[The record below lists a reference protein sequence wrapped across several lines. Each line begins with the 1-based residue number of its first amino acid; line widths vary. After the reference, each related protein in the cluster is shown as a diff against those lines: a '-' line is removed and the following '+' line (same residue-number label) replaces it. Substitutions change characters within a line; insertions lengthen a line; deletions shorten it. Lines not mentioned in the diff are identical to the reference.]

1 MKLLIVDDSP
11 LARAIIGDLLKK
23 LDFITQIDTARNG
36 KAALDMLQN
45 NSYDLIILDVE
56 MPIMNGLKFLEE
68 KKNIHDTTPTIMLS
82 SLTKEGSE
90 ITLKALELGA
100 IDFIPKP
107 TGNKYSFDEIQ
118 EELHHKIR
126 NVYNDFILRKKDTN
140 KKSEYI
146 SYSPKHQTSK
156 KLSEFEIVLFGSSTG
171 GPKTLVNILKDIPKD
186 FPLPIAIVQHMPEFF
201 TFTLASRLNQI
212 AKLKVFEAEQD
223 QILKPGTIVVAK
235 GNKHL
240 LFERL
245 QDKTFKI
252 LLDDSPKI
260 HAVRPSI
267 DKTLENLVNITKGR
281 TIAVI
286 LSGMGKDGIESL
298 KLLKKHSG
306 FVIAQDEE
314 TSTIFGMNKRAIEE
328 NVVDVVLPDYKI
340 ADYLTKMNEF

>member
-11 LARAIIGDLLKK
+11 LVRAIIGDLLKK
-23 LDFITQIDTARNG
+23 LDFVTQIDTARNG
-36 KAALDMLQN
+36 KSALEMLRH

-56 MPIMNGLKFLEE
+56 MPIMNGIKFLEE
-68 KKNIHDTTPTIMLS
+68 KKNIHDTTPTLMLS

-118 EELHHKIR
+118 EELYQKIR
-126 NVYNDFILRKKDTN
+126 NVYNDFILRKKTVI
-140 KKSEYI
+140 KKSEYEPVITTYQI
-146 SYSPKHQTSK
+146 SRR
-156 KLSEFEIVLFGSSTG
+156 LSEFEIVLFGSSTG
-171 GPKTLVNILKDIPKD
+171 GPKTLVNILKDIPPD

-212 AKLKVFEAEQD
+212 AKLRVFEAEQGE
-223 QILKPGTIVVAK
+223 ILKPGSIVVAK

-240 LFERL
+240 LFEHL
-245 QDKTFKI
+245 QDKTFKV
-252 LLDDSPKI
+252 LLDDSPKV

-267 DKTLENLVNITKGR
+267 DKTLENLVNIIHGR
-281 TIAVI
+281 VIAII
-286 LSGMGKDGIESL
+286 LTGMGRDGVDSL
-298 KLLKKHSG
+298 KLLKKHGG
-306 FVIAQDEE
+306 FVIAQDED

-328 NVVDVVLPDYKI
+328 YVVDVVLPDYKI
-340 ADYLTKMNEF
+340 ADYLIKMYEF